1 MEKFLGQHNDAR
13 MNLSIILT
21 AIRHGARCSNHLAV
35 ENLIKSAE
43 GKLCGARV
51 RDRVKCLSNL
61 KRKGFNVTKIIL
73 NSAFFREYFP
83 IYIL

>member
-51 RDRVKCLSNL
+51 RDRVKYLSNL
-61 KRKGFNVTKIIL
+61 KRKGL
-73 NSAFFREYFP
+73 M
-83 IYIL
+83 